1 MHQPDKVSPSQ
12 AYESCRKCDFD
23 IQTQQCLHG
32 HDFGPFAQTDAN
44 GGPQG
49 LGEFCSQAL
58 YGGTY
63 MSVFGALVWRTNVS
77 TVLQL
82 DIGAFDYHRANFSSD
97 RRAGRVSAEF
107 LLWNPHNGSEVAVA
121 FNRSALGPGFGKGG
135 GVELA
140 VRGEPRR
147 RVSCAVSSGECAV
160 SLGADEAVV
169 LVATPAG
176 SLRLDGGSDA
186 EG

>member
-1 MHQPDKVSPSQ
+1 
-12 AYESCRKCDFD
+12 
-23 IQTQQCLHG
+23 
-32 HDFGPFAQTDAN
+32 
-44 GGPQG
+44 
-49 LGEFCSQAL
+49 
-58 YGGTY
+58 

-97 RRAGRVSAEF
+97 RRAGGVSAEF
-107 LLWNPHNGSEVAVA
+107 LLWNPQGSEVAVA
-121 FNRSALGPGFGKGG
+121 FNRTALGPGFGKGG

-147 RVSCAVSSGECAV
+147 RVSCAVSSSECAV
-160 SLGADEAVV
+160 LLGADEAVV

-176 SLRLDGGSDA
+176 SARLDGGLDA